1 MSAESIVY
9 STLSGAAGVT
19 AMVGT
24 RIYPD
29 LVPEEKATP
38 YIGYERVGTEPITT
52 IHGTILAN
60 DVQMVIACWADT
72 RVQAEAIADA
82 VASAMATAGYPYAAR
97 GSELD
102 EATERLA
109 STLDYTILT

>member
-1 MSAESIVY
+1 
-9 STLSGAAGVT
+9 
-19 AMVGT
+19 
-24 RIYPD
+24 
-29 LVPEEKATP
+29 
-38 YIGYERVGTEPITT
+38 
-52 IHGTILAN
+52 
-60 DVQMVIACWADT
+60 MVIACWADT